1 MKKLIAISAITLT
14 LVGCNIPNTNNITK
28 VIGDVQA
35 AAVAA
40 CKFEP
45 TVATI
50 TQIITANQAASA
62 IQIADLICGAVNGT
76 TPTPKLGAGPMYV
89 TVNGEKIAVTGN
101 FVK

>member
-1 MKKLIAISAITLT
+1 MKKLLLIPVLAFVLT
-14 LVGCNIPNTNNITK
+14 GCNTTSQANLTK
-28 VIGDVQA
+28 IISQVQD

-40 CKFEP
+40 CRFEP

-50 TQIITANQAASA
+50 TSIVTANQAATA

-76 TPTPKLGAGPMYV
+76 TPTPKAGAGPMYV
-89 TVNGEKIAVTGN
+89 TVNGQKIAVTGN

>member
-1 MKKLIAISAITLT
+1 MKKLALVSVLALG

-50 TQIITANQAASA
+50 TAIITANQAASA

>member
-1 MKKLIAISAITLT
+1 MKKLALVSVLALG

-28 VIGDVQA
+28 VIGGVQA

-50 TQIITANQAASA
+50 TAIITANQAASA